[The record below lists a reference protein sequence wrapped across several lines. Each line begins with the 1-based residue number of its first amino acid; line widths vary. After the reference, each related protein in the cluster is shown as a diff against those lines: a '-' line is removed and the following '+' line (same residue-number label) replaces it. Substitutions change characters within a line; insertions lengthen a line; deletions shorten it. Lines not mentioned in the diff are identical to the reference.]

1 MRSGDD
7 YNRGLY
13 RKFEVTRT
21 DGSSEPGKK
30 HHRCRYFVLDVDHD
44 QFSGAALKAYAD
56 ACREKFPKLAKDI
69 DRLLRGENVFNDWRP
84 GENEDRR

>member
-13 RKFEVTRT
+13 RKFEVKRT

-30 HHRCRYFVLDVDHD
+30 HAHCRYFVLDVDHD
-44 QFSGAALKAYAD
+44 QFSEPALKAYAD
-56 ACREKFPKLAKDI
+56 ACREKFPKLAEDI
-69 DRLLRGENVFNDWRP
+69 DGLLRGENVFKDWRP
-84 GENEDRR
+84 EAERGR